1 MKVAVVLRLLHDDGW
16 QLVATVEVRMRFAI
30 VIEQAEGIYSAFV
43 PDLPGCV
50 ATGATVQEVETNIR
64 AAIEF
69 HLEGMREDGL
79 EVPMPQSKVE
89 YIEVAA

>member
-1 MKVAVVLRLLHDDGW
+1 MRL
-16 QLVATVEVRMRFAI
+16 AI
-30 VIEQAEGIYSAFV
+30 VIEQAEGNCSAYV

-50 ATGATVQEVETNIR
+50 ATGATVQDLEAHIR
-64 AAIEF
+64 EAIEF